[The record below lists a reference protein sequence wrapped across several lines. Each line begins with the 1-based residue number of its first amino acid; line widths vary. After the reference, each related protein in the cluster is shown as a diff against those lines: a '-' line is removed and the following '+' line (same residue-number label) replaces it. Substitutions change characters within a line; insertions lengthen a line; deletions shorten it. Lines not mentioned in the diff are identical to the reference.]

1 MICNISKELPPISSY
16 DYHDMQSNFKV
27 ISTSERRS
35 KREKV
40 SELTKIYEFIGK
52 SLEYRYSRAHSHVK
66 YMLNESIRP

>member
-1 MICNISKELPPISSY
+1 MICNISKELPSISSY

-52 SLEYRYSRAHSHVK
+52 SL
-66 YMLNESIRP
+66 